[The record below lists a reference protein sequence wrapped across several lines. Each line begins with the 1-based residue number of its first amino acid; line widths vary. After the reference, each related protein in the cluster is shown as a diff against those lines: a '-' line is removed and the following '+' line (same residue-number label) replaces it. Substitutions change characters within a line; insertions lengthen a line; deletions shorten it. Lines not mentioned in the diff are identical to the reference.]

1 MTLEQR
7 VETISMKKY
16 NITVKSIYFAGES
29 VSVGL
34 GIYSSRMGSVPLF
47 SIEIEVEQKEDA
59 TISYYE
65 SEAIKEAVSLIHDIA
80 DKLRVTA

>member
-1 MTLEQR
+1 
-7 VETISMKKY
+7 
-16 NITVKSIYFAGES
+16 
-29 VSVGL
+29 
-34 GIYSSRMGSVPLF
+34 MGSVPLF